1 MAEEVPA
8 KVFRRLQR
16 VGRATY
22 SISLPKKWVISR
34 GLRPGDLL
42 ELGEELDGSLRVA
55 PIEIRPR
62 LSSCTINAEL
72 CRDSRRLAGLILS
85 SYRAGYD
92 SIRITFSKRT
102 ALEIL
107 KDLEKLLHQLPGLEV
122 TKETDSEIELQ
133 YILDYGRY
141 PLDDLIRRS
150 QMLLSAIFNNLID
163 FLETRR
169 YELISYIRSLRNRLR
184 EIRQLFTRLIITYL
198 KRREIG
204 RFLRPRS
211 ATHIHSSIVLMHVIE
226 YMAEDLITLGEM
238 LPKLKKK
245 IWANPRIYHGLRRL
259 LEYSSQLFDETLNAY
274 FSLDFDRA
282 SRVLEISEDE
292 LASALDEIVREKPS
306 KDYEFNLFTA
316 QASTFLRNFIRRCHE
331 ISQLILDIFIELENL
346 ICKIEK

>member
-1 MAEEVPA
+1 MAEEKAA

-16 VGRATY
+16 VGKATY
-22 SISLPKKWVISR
+22 SVSLPKKWVVSR

-55 PIEIRPR
+55 PVEIRPR
-62 LSSCTINAEL
+62 FASCTINAEL
-72 CRDSRRLAGLILS
+72 CRDPRRLAGLVRS

-92 SIRITFSKRT
+92 SIRITFSRRT

-107 KDLEKLLHQLPGLEV
+107 KDLEGLLRELPGLEV
-122 TKETDSEIELQ
+122 TRETDAEIELRH
-133 YILDYGRY
+133 ILDYGRY
-141 PLDDLIRRS
+141 PIDDLIRRS

-169 YELISYIRSLRNRLR
+169 YELIPYVRSLRNRLR
-184 EIRQLFTRLIITYL
+184 ELHQLFTRLIITYL

-211 ATHIHSSIVLMHVIE
+211 ATHIHSSIVLMNIIE
-226 YMAEDLITLGEM
+226 YLAEDLIALGEM

-245 IWANPRIYHGLRRL
+245 IWANPRVYHALRSL
-259 LEYSSQLFDETLNAY
+259 LEYASQLFDETLNAY

-282 SRVLEISEDE
+282 SRVLELSEDE
-292 LASALDEIVREKPS
+292 LSSALDEVLKEKTPR
-306 KDYEFNLFTA
+306 DYEFNLFAA
-316 QASTFLRNFIRRCHE
+316 QASTFLRNFVRRCRE
-331 ISQLILDIFIELENL
+331 ISQLILDVFIELENL
-346 ICKIEK
+346 ICKIER